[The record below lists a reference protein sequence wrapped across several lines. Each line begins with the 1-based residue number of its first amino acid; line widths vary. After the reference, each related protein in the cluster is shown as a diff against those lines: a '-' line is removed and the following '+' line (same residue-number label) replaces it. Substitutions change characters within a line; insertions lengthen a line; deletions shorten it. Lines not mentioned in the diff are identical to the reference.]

1 MMTAA
6 YDHFVA
12 VADRI
17 RESATALGDALDA
30 VKVYTEPAVARAVQA
45 ERNLY
50 DRIDA
55 EFGLLTS
62 AETGRRLGSRSTAP
76 RNLAVATRRKRALL
90 AITRGHQMLFP
101 GFQFGADGRPLPV
114 IRALRDLADEAR
126 WSENGV
132 VQWLC
137 APTTYLGGL
146 RPVDLLSDD
155 PARVVDAARR
165 AWTVEW

>member
-1 MMTAA
+1 MTAA
-6 YDHFVA
+6 YDGFVD
-12 VADRI
+12 VAHRI
-17 RESATALGDALDA
+17 RESATALGAALDA

-76 RNLAVATRRKRALL
+76 RNLAVTTRRSRTLL

-114 IRALRDLADEAR
+114 IRTLRDLADEAQ

-137 APTTYLGGL
+137 APTTYLAGL
-146 RPVDLLSDD
+146 RPVDLLTSD
-155 PARVVDAARR
+155 PERVVDTARR
-165 AWTVEW
+165 AWTAQW

>member
-1 MMTAA
+1 MTAA
-6 YDHFVA
+6 YDHLVDVA
-12 VADRI
+12 HRI

-30 VKVYTEPAVARAVQA
+30 VTVYTEPAVARAVQA
-45 ERNLY
+45 EWNLY

-76 RNLAVATRRKRALL
+76 RNLAVTTRRNGALL
-90 AITRGHQMLFP
+90 AITRGHQLLFP
-101 GFQFGADGRPLPV
+101 GFQFDTDGRPLPV
-114 IRALRDLADEAR
+114 IRILRDLAHEAE

-146 RPVDLLSDD
+146 RPVDLIASD
-155 PARVVDAARR
+155 PERVVDTARR
-165 AWTVEW
+165 VWTTRW

>member
-1 MMTAA
+1 MTAP
-6 YDHFVA
+6 YDHFVD
-12 VADRI
+12 VAHRI
-17 RESATALGDALDA
+17 RESARALGDALGA

-45 ERNLY
+45 ERTLY
-50 DRIDA
+50 DRIEA

-76 RNLAVATRRKRALL
+76 RNLAVATRRNGALL

-114 IRALRDLADEAR
+114 IRVLWELAGEAQ
-126 WSENGV
+126 WSQNGV

-137 APTTYLGGL
+137 APSTYLGGL
-146 RPVDLLSDD
+146 RPVDLLASDPD
-155 PARVVDAARR
+155 RVVDTARR
-165 AWTVEW
+165 AWTVQW

>member
-1 MMTAA
+1 MTAA
-6 YDHFVA
+6 FDDFVD
-12 VADRI
+12 VAHRI
-17 RESATALGDALDA
+17 RESAAALGDALDA
-30 VKVYTEPAVARAVQA
+30 VQVYVEPTVARAVQA

-76 RNLAVATRRKRALL
+76 RNLAAATRRDGALL

-101 GFQFGADGRPLPV
+101 GFQFDPDGRPLPV
-114 IRALRDLADEAR
+114 IRTLRELADETQR
-126 WSENGV
+126 SETGV

-137 APTTYLGGL
+137 APTTFLGGL
-146 RPVDLLSDD
+146 RPVDLLASE
-155 PARVVDAARR
+155 PERVVDTARQ
-165 AWTVEW
+165 AWTVQW

>member
-1 MMTAA
+1 MTAA
-6 YDHFVA
+6 YDHFVD
-12 VADRI
+12 VAHRI

-30 VKVYTEPAVARAVQA
+30 VKVYSEPAVARAVQA

-50 DRIDA
+50 DRIEA

-62 AETGRRLGSRSTAP
+62 AETGRLLGSRSTAP
-76 RNLAVATRRKRALL
+76 RNLAVATRRKGALL
-90 AITRGHQMLFP
+90 AITRRHQTLFP
-101 GFQFGADGRPLPV
+101 GFQFGSDGRPLPV
-114 IRALRDLADEAR
+114 IRVLRDLADEAQ

-146 RPVDLLSDD
+146 RPVDLLASHPD
-155 PARVVDAARR
+155 RVVDTARR
-165 AWTVEW
+165 AWTVQW